1 MSSPCLNQ
9 TGHAAWN
16 ADALSLYRRLLP
28 AAFWDLCQR
37 EANLR
42 RNNRVYTLAVVAWLM
57 IGQRLRSHC
66 PLDRAVLELL
76 RGLPASFW
84 PRPCKR
90 LQNPQRET
98 GPVSGNT
105 AVYNKARRR
114 LPLSGVESCRGH
126 IFEQWT
132 AETDGALPELRRRA
146 FFFDGA
152 SVQLPPSPALRQSY
166 PPGSNQHG
174 ESHWPLLRL
183 LAAHDL
189 KTGLAMRPQWG
200 PANGK
205 HAVSEQQLLEAAI
218 DRLPASSR
226 VVGDANFG
234 VFSVAY
240 CGSQRG
246 HSVLLRLTAVRA
258 LHLAGGPLQDGMD
271 RPIAWKPAREDRR
284 RHPHLPKDACVH
296 GRLLVCLVQPSN
308 QAKPFL
314 LAIFTTWDATP
325 QQILDVYG
333 QRWNIGTDLRTLK
346 GTLHLEQLRC
356 TTPEMAAKEL
366 DLAMAAY
373 HLVRAVIYVAA
384 QKTGLP
390 PRAYSFTRVR
400 HIVEAFAPL
409 LAAATEPAEAQQIAD
424 RMMYYVA
431 QAKLPRR
438 TRKRP
443 SYPREVWPQPQ
454 SFPRRK
460 RQPMPPRAIFKK
472 SAALGNLARPTALR
486 QNQRDF

>member
-1 MSSPCLNQ
+1 MSSPCSSQ
-9 TGHAAWN
+9 ASPEPWN

-28 AAFWDLCQR
+28 AAFWDLRRR
-37 EANLR
+37 EADLR
-42 RNNRVYTLAVVAWLM
+42 QNNRVYTLAVVTWLM
-57 IGQRLRSHC
+57 ISQWLQSHS
-66 PLDRAVLELL
+66 PLEHAVLELL

-84 PRPCKR
+84 PQPCKR
-90 LQNPQRET
+90 LQNPQRKT
-98 GPVSGNT
+98 GPVSAHT
-105 AVYNKARRR
+105 AAYNKARHR
-114 LPLSGVESCRGH
+114 LPLSVVESCCDH
-126 IFEQWT
+126 IFEQLT
-132 AETDGALPELRRRA
+132 AQTDGSLPELRRRA
-146 FFFDGA
+146 FFFDGT

-174 ESHWPLLRL
+174 PSHWPLLRML
-183 LAAHDL
+183 VAHDL
-189 KTGLAMRPQWG
+189 QTGLAMRPQWG

-205 HAVSEQQLLEAAI
+205 HAVSEQQLLETSI
-218 DRLPASSR
+218 DRLPASSL

-246 HSVLLRLTAVRA
+246 PLVLLRLTAVRA
-258 LHLAGGPLQDGMD
+258 LHLAGGPLQDGID
-271 RPIAWKPAREDRR
+271 RSITWKPSREDRR
-284 RHPHLPKDACVH
+284 RHPSLPQDACVR
-296 GRLLVCLVQPSN
+296 GRLRVCLVQPSP

-314 LAIFTTWDATP
+314 LALFTTWDAPP
-325 QQILDVYG
+325 QQILNVYG
-333 QRWNIGTDLRTLK
+333 QRWNIETDLRTLK

-356 TTPEMAAKEL
+356 TTPEMVAKEL

-373 HLVRAVIYVAA
+373 NLVRAVMYLTA

-400 HIVEAFAPL
+400 RIVETFAPL
-409 LAAATEPAEAQQIAD
+409 LAAAPDPVAAQQIAD
-424 RMMYYVA
+424 RMTYYVS

-460 RQPMPPRAIFKK
+460 
-472 SAALGNLARPTALR
+472 G
-486 QNQRDF
+486 

>member
-1 MSSPCLNQ
+1 MSSPCSSQ
-9 TGHAAWN
+9 TSRETWN
-16 ADALSLYRRLLP
+16 AGALSLYRRLLP
-28 AAFWDLCQR
+28 AAFWDLRQR

-42 RNNRVYTLAVVAWLM
+42 QNNRVYTLAVVTWLM
-57 IGQRLRSHC
+57 IGQWLHGHS
-66 PLDRAVLELL
+66 PLDQAVLELL

-90 LQNPQRET
+90 LQNPRRET

-105 AVYNKARRR
+105 AAYNKARHR
-114 LPLSGVESCRGH
+114 LPLSIVESCCDR
-126 IFEQWT
+126 IFEQLT
-132 AETDGALPELRRRA
+132 SEADGVLPGLRQRA
-146 FFFDGA
+146 FFFDGT
-152 SVQLPPSPALRQSY
+152 SVQLPPSPALRQCY

-174 ESHWPLLRL
+174 ESHWPLLRML
-183 LAAHDL
+183 VAHDL
-189 KTGLAMRPQWG
+189 QTGLAMRPQWG

-205 HAVSEQQLLEAAI
+205 RAVGEQQLLEASI
-218 DRLPASSR
+218 DRLPASSL

-240 CGSQRG
+240 CGTQRG

-271 RPIAWKPAREDRR
+271 RSIAWKPTREDRR

-296 GRLLVCLVQPSN
+296 GRLLVGLVQPSN

-333 QRWNIGTDLRTLK
+333 QRWNIETDLRTLK

-356 TTPEMAAKEL
+356 TTQEMVAKEL

-373 HLVRAVIYVAA
+373 NLVRAVMYLTA

-409 LAAATEPAEAQQIAD
+409 LAAARDPVEARQIAD
-424 RMMYYVA
+424 RITHYVA

-443 SYPREVWPQPQ
+443 SYPREVWPRPQ

-460 RQPMPPRAIFKK
+460 
-472 SAALGNLARPTALR
+472 G
-486 QNQRDF
+486 